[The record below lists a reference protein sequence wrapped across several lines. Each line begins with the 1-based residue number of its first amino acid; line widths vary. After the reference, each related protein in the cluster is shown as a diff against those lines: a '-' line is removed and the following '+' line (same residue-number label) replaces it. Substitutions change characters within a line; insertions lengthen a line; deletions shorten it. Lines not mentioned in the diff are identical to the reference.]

1 MSDFR
6 AIAGVSRTLKKLL
19 LDRMS
24 ETPEVTIAP
33 PDVKV
38 IGVNGKWLNI
48 YLYHMT
54 ENGYLKNQEI
64 PGHGHPGSYGHPPL
78 SLDLH
83 YLLTAYATDETTE
96 TADLETQQMM
106 GDAMRVLND
115 FSIVTDSLEITKTA
129 AGTVGDPIL
138 DTTLLNEFERVKI
151 TLQPVSMEEL
161 SKIWTALHG
170 ANFRRSSAYQ
180 VSVVQIESTRL
191 KRIALP
197 VKTRHIH
204 VSTLKRPEITDVY
217 RTPSTGEPSGDT
229 RAAIGQELTIE
240 GNNFIAPRT
249 WVRLGGLEPI
259 GISSL
264 SNNKINI
271 TIPDNQYPIDPDHPV
286 PRDISENDRLQ
297 PGPHVVE
304 VIIRRDTEVVQG
316 GLDKGTVV
324 TDQIK
329 QGSNFS
335 VFMLVPEVANI
346 NPANG
351 TSAVTLLTVN
361 GKRLY
366 HEDGKNF
373 VLIGDIAIEV
383 RKPSTGDPWAAP
395 SETSIQVPLEKF
407 IAATSSLAPRVY
419 DFLVRVMVNGAQ
431 SMDEKIYKYTKT

>member
-38 IGVNGKWLNI
+38 VGVTGKWLNI

-78 SLDLH
+78 SLNLH
-83 YLLTAYATDETTE
+83 YLLTAYATNETTE

-151 TLQPVSMEEL
+151 TLQPASMEEL

-197 VKTRHIH
+197 VKTRRIH
-204 VSTLKRPEITDVY
+204 VSTLKRPEINDVY
-217 RTPSTGEPSGDT
+217 RTPAIGEPAGDT
-229 RAAIGQELTIE
+229 RASIGQELTVE

-259 GISSL
+259 GVSSL
-264 SNNKINI
+264 SNSKINI
-271 TIPDNQYPIDPDHPV
+271 TIPDDQYPIDHPA
-286 PRDISENDRLQ
+286 PRDIPEKDRLQ

-304 VIIRRDTEVVQG
+304 VLIRRDTEVVQG

-324 TDQIK
+324 TDQTR

-335 VFMLVPEVANI
+335 VFMLVPEVTNI

-373 VLIGDIAIEV
+373 VLIGDVAIEV
-383 RKPSTGDPWAAP
+383 PSTSDPPP
-395 SETSIQVPLEKF
+395 SETYIQVPLERF
-407 IAATSSLAPRVY
+407 ISATASLTPGVY
-419 DFLVRVMVNGAQ
+419 DFPVRVMVNGAQ
-431 SMDEKIYKYTKT
+431 SVDEKIYKYTQT